1 MRTILLLGTALL
13 LAAGCSGPMAE
24 RVRVPMGTDL
34 RSYKRLGVMP
44 FGDNQG
50 LGTAYSEEM
59 IRGLWSLD
67 FDVVSGDQLA
77 TTLREMK
84 VRGGE
89 SVGPQDLFEL
99 RNRTRIDG
107 LLFGSVDCR
116 QKTVTV
122 VLLDTAGSEP
132 VFEQSFSPQKCGRRE
147 DVPVIV
153 RHVVAAMRSRLKR
166 AAIESIDDVPF

>member
-1 MRTILLLGTALL
+1 MLLTALL
-13 LAAGCSGPMAE
+13 LAGGCTGPMPE

-50 LGTAYSEEM
+50 LGAAYSEEM

-67 FDVVSGDQLA
+67 FDIVSGEQLA
-77 TTLREMK
+77 TTLREMGVK
-84 VRGGE
+84 GGE

-122 VLLDTAGSEP
+122 GVLDTAGSEP
-132 VFEQSFSPQKCGRRE
+132 VFEQSFSPKKCGRSE
-147 DVPVIV
+147 DVPVII
-153 RHVVAAMRSRLKR
+153 RHVVSAMRSRLKR
-166 AAIESIDDVPF
+166 QAIETIDDVPF